1 MNTST
6 LLPDR
11 TRFVCRLLKWLAL
24 FALILM
30 VAAYFLMDVST
41 TILDSAWESLQP
53 HVREDVSYSAGK
65 KLLLQILA
73 GIGYFSFTLI
83 VLGAARVFN
92 VFQKGVVFTPAAV
105 RAVRFLGLTIFLFAA
120 VQLILP
126 TLMVLGLTY
135 DNGPGNRA
143 LTLGIDSSTF
153 ILLMIGAVI
162 LIIGQILTQ
171 AIDIAHENEQF
182 I

>member
-1 MNTST
+1 
-6 LLPDR
+6 
-11 TRFVCRLLKWLAL
+11 V
-24 FALILM
+24 FA
-30 VAAYFLMDVST
+30 
-41 TILDSAWESLQP
+41 
-53 HVREDVSYSAGK
+53 
-65 KLLLQILA
+65 
-73 GIGYFSFTLI
+73 
-83 VLGAARVFN
+83 
-92 VFQKGVVFTPAAV
+92 PAAV

-143 LTLGIDSSTF
+143 LTLGINSNTV

-162 LIIGQILTQ
+162 LVIGQILTQ
-171 AIDIAHENEQF
+171 ATDIAHENEQF